1 MGWCQTARLVRGQVL
16 QLVHSDFV
24 IAART
29 LGVSNWKIITRHM
42 IPNTLSVIIV
52 NLTFRIPSYIFSEAF
67 LSFVGLGISSPNTS
81 WGMLANAGK
90 ETMISYPYQMFFPAL
105 LIALTMLSFTLFG
118 DGLRDALDPK
128 LRR

>member
-1 MGWCQTARLVRGQVL
+1 
-16 QLVHSDFV
+16 
-24 IAART
+24 
-29 LGVSNWKIITRHM
+29 
-42 IPNTLSVIIV
+42 NTMSVIIV

-81 WGMLANAGK
+81 WGMLASAGK
-90 ETMISYPYQMFFPAL
+90 ETMLFYPYQMFFPAL
-105 LIALTMLSFTLFG
+105 MIALTMLSFTLFG